1 MPLKM
6 LPLGGRGEALRNEIL
21 QGELRSGYKPASR
34 GSHSQLKRKP
44 EETIWNKKYDW
55 IENCITQVHYTNTD
69 TTVLYMG

>member
-44 EETIWNKKYDW
+44 EETIWNK
-55 IENCITQVHYTNTD
+55 
-69 TTVLYMG
+69 